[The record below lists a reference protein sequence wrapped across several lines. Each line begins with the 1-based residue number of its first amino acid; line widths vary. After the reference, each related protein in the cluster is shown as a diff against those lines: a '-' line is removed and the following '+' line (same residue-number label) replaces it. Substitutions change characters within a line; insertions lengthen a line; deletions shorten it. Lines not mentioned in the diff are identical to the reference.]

1 MLSEGSY
8 ILRDSGAASQDD
20 RMFVV
25 KVYYSFIRLRRA
37 LGNLLLLKQF
47 QKHLN
52 CLLLIGQKFFSGQS
66 VKEEQLVDSAVFLHD
81 VGFLIDHC
89 VACLT
94 GKVSWEKVQKKN
106 NVNMIAKL
114 FTIMLSLAQLVCVY
128 ISWVKTS
135 LKLSMALCFQ
145 CLLQKIVVW
154 VAFEVSLHFMLNFK
168 RFKLCDILWTTRYIY
183 SLGQFER
190 LHTKT
195 NLKF

>member
-25 KVYYSFIRLRRA
+25 KVYYSFIRSRRA
-37 LGNLLLLKQF
+37 LGNLLLPKQF

-66 VKEEQLVDSAVFLHD
+66 VKEEQLVDSAVFLRD
-81 VGFLIDHC
+81 VGFLIDHHYC

-94 GKVSWEKVQKKN
+94 GKVSREKVRKKN

-128 ISWVKTS
+128 IS
-135 LKLSMALCFQ
+135 
-145 CLLQKIVVW
+145 
-154 VAFEVSLHFMLNFK
+154 
-168 RFKLCDILWTTRYIY
+168 
-183 SLGQFER
+183 
-190 LHTKT
+190 
-195 NLKF
+195 